1 MKTLKKQHLDPVV
14 LGGKFFLKFMI
25 IAGLFLTAVSC
36 DDDDDDDEP
45 NDVFTAT
52 LSGANENPPNESN
65 ATGMAELTYN
75 KDTKIF
81 YIEVE
86 YTGVEATGAHIHL
99 GATGVNGGVVFG
111 FNPPTSPIIYTS
123 EPLTAEQ
130 ESDLYNELYYVN
142 IHSETY
148 PAGEIRGQLT
158 ME

>member
-1 MKTLKKQHLDPVV
+1 MKTPKKQYKDPIL

-36 DDDDDDDEP
+36 DDDEDDEDP

-52 LSGANENPPNESN
+52 LSGANENPPNDSEASG
-65 ATGMAELTYN
+65 TAELTFN

-86 YTGVEATGAHIHL
+86 YTGIQATGAHIHL

-111 FNPPTSPIIYTS
+111 FNPPTSPINYTS

-130 ESDLYNELYYVN
+130 ESDLYNNLYYVN
-142 IHSETY
+142 IHSEMY

-158 ME
+158 IE